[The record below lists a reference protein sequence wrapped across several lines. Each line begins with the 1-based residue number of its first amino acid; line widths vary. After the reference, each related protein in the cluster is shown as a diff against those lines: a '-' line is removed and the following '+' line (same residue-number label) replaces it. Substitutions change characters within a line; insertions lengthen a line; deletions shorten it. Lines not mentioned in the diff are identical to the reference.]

1 MEKNNGI
8 MKAWGL
14 LNPTTKELKT
24 NGPSYVFC
32 NVIKAFV
39 RLHCF
44 VFITENY
51 NTKLNLKL
59 IQIIYVTS
67 YKHMTTNK

>member
-8 MKAWGL
+8 IKAWET
-14 LNPTTKELKT
+14 LNPATKELKT

-39 RLHCF
+39 HFHCF
-44 VFITENY
+44 VFNTENY
-51 NTKLNLKL
+51 NTKLN
-59 IQIIYVTS
+59 
-67 YKHMTTNK
+67 